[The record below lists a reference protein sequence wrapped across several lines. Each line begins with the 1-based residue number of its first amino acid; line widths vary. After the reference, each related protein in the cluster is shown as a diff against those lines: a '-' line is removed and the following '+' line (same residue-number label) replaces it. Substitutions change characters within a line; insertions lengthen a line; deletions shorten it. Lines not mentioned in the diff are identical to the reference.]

1 MTCVK
6 MTVLNLFLNGVFYSE
21 VMCADALIPG
31 EYYGSF
37 IVSLVP
43 FGIFRMEDKKKSL
56 LWHLVNNPPEDPP
69 SHRKEDIE
77 GKANSGPEHTITP
90 GTQLKVF

>member
-1 MTCVK
+1 

-21 VMCADALIPG
+21 VMCAEVHLPE
-31 EYYGSF
+31 EYRGGY

-56 LWHLVNNPPEDPP
+56 LWHLVNNPPTENVVQDENDNPSSEKAEEDSP
-69 SHRKEDIE
+69 
-77 GKANSGPEHTITP
+77 KAA
-90 GTQLKVF
+90 GTQLSVF